1 MRTLLIKL
9 LLIFSFFVVSINL
22 YSQVNLKNHY
32 VKGYFREDGTYVSGH
47 YRTNRNNTNLDNY
60 STKGNTNPY
69 TGKPGY
75 IEPEINYTS
84 VSKNETKELRNVLEK
99 SLNKYNKEF
108 VKNEANWTVK
118 KDCLIINK
126 IKNKD
131 QYYMYSFVGFQ
142 NLHFFVFQTILGIDN
157 LYNAFRFLDIK
168 EIIVVYKGDSNKI
181 LIQDVES
188 YTIKEN

>member
-32 VKGYFREDGTYVSGH
+32 VKGYFRKDGTYVSGH